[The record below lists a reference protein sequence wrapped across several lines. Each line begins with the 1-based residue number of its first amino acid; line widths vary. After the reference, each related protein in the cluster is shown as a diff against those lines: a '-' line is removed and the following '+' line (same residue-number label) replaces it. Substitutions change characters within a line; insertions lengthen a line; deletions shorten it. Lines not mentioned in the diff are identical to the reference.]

1 MVVKIPHTKM
11 PHAKNLRAAFSMIE
25 LVFAIVII
33 AISALSL
40 PMMTQATSLGV
51 YKNLETQEAIFKAV
65 VLTKKAIGEYSF
77 ADIDNVAKSSYNA
90 VESGG
95 VGLTEYKFPH
105 YYTLT
110 TATVASFGALTESAD
125 VKKVTTNIYKLE
137 GGSCTLMATF
147 SAYKFNY

>member
-1 MVVKIPHTKM
+1 MVVKIPHAKT
-11 PHAKNLRAAFSMIE
+11 PHAKNGRGAFSMIE
-25 LVFAIVII
+25 LIFAIVVI

-40 PMMTQATSLGV
+40 PMMTQTTSTGV
-51 YKNLETQEAIFKAV
+51 FKNLETQEAIFKAV

-77 ADIDNVAKSSYNA
+77 ANIDNVAKSSYTA
-90 VESGG
+90 VESGS

-110 TATVASFGALTESAD
+110 TATGASFGTLVASAD
-125 VKKVTTNIYKLE
+125 VKKVTTSIYKLE
-137 GGSCTLMATF
+137 GSTYTLMATF